1 MKRKKRKG
9 VIISSVSTL
18 LLMAC
23 FITGINTINNGKPK
37 NMAITKGEVQGPDC
51 PTVEKDDVSYV
62 EIDTEGRQYAVTDG
76 APVAVTP
83 MTTGEAYIVNEAPSD
98 ADVLSANGANTQSET
113 DDWGADDEIG
123 TAAYVPK

>member
-1 MKRKKRKG
+1 MKKKRKG
-9 VIISSVSTL
+9 AIVSSVSTL

-37 NMAITKGEVQGPDC
+37 NMAITKGEAQGPDC
-51 PTVEKDDVSYV
+51 PTVEKDNVSYV

-83 MTTGEAYIVNEAPSD
+83 MTTGEAYIVNGAP
-98 ADVLSANGANTQSET
+98 DVLSANGENTQPET